1 MDKKLWVVLLVLT
14 FMLGSMSSFW
24 SKPAQANTGPKILL
38 CTAEPWSDGG
48 WNKVTPPPNSD
59 QNPANSST
67 NSTRFSSE
75 DKPEPQ
81 KVRQKSERS
90 LWSHFRLFLLNL
102 RLLFGG
108 KYGFI

>member
-24 SKPAQANTGPKILL
+24 SKPAQANTEEKRRE
-38 CTAEPWSDGG
+38 CVCAAWPWHDGG
-48 WNKVTPPPNSD
+48 WDKVTPPPNSD

-67 NSTRFSSE
+67 NSTRFSSG
-75 DKPEPQ
+75 DKPEAQ

-108 KYGFI
+108 K